1 MAEETRIE
9 VIAGP
14 NGDAEIYEMYEDYQ
28 PLFYNIHFRGQVSET
43 FKTLGEAYLEAG
55 RLAGVRT

>member
-1 MAEETRIE
+1 MAEEDKIE

-14 NGDAEIYEMYEDYQ
+14 NGEAEIYEIYEDNQ
-28 PLFYNIHFRGQVSET
+28 PLTYTVHFRGNVSEIY
-43 FKTLGEAYLEAG
+43 KTLGEAYLEAG

>member
-14 NGDAEIYEMYEDYQ
+14 NGEAEIYELYEDNQ
-28 PLFYNIHFRGQVSET
+28 PLFYSIQFKGQVSET
-43 FKTLGEAYLEAG
+43 YRTLGEAYLEAG
-55 RLAGVRT
+55 RLAGVKT